1 MHETGGSAMKK
12 RADRHPW
19 LALAAAALVLAM
31 SSAHAED
38 PQIVYY
44 DVAGNSATALRQQ
57 MTAKGP
63 LDDGKRF
70 DAHTDWY
77 VKWNYRYRPTASGC
91 EFTSM
96 DVSLSGTI
104 LLPRW
109 NHADDASNALVQKW
123 DTYLAALRLHENG
136 HYAQGAN
143 AAKAIEA
150 FARSSHGSG
159 DCAAMVSEF
168 NDQARAIVDKYKAQ
182 DAAYD
187 RATDHGRTQGAQF
200 P

>member
-1 MHETGGSAMKK
+1 MKK
-12 RADRHPW
+12 RATPRSW
-19 LALAAAALVLAM
+19 LALAATALVLAI

-38 PQIVYY
+38 PPIVYY
-44 DVAGNSATALRQQ
+44 DVVGSSATALRQQ

-63 LDDGKRF
+63 LDHGKRF

-91 EFTSM
+91 EFTSV

-104 LLPRW
+104 LLPKW
-109 NHADDASNALVQKW
+109 NHTNDASNALVQKW
-123 DTYLAALRLHENG
+123 DKYLAALRLHENG
-136 HYAQGAN
+136 HYAHGAG

-150 FARSSHGSG
+150 FARSFHGSG

-168 NDQARAIVDKYKAQ
+168 NDHARSIVDKYKAQ
-182 DAAYD
+182 DAVYD